1 MKKTKLFIISSLLC
15 MYSIAQT
22 SNTYSKSI
30 EDWHQIRIDNLKKP
44 NGWLNLEG
52 LFWLKKGKNSFGQ
65 AEGNDCKYQNP
76 NSANVFFPNHIG
88 DFLFE
93 GDSVVWVGA
102 DKYAVTI
109 NKQLVEPGKK
119 VLVFRDSLP
128 TINIEWR
135 QFSWTII
142 KREEKI
148 GVRFRNIQSNN
159 ILHFKGIERFPVD
172 TAWRV
177 KATLL
182 PPTQDFLMITN
193 VLGQTTSS
201 KNAGKLVFTIQG
213 KAYSLDVLDEGG
225 KTLFITF
232 ADQTA
237 GKTTYGAGRFIDIAR
252 PDANGNTNIDFNLA
266 YNPPVLLPNLLPAHF
281 LQRKIVYKFL
291 LQQEKKIT
299 DITNRALTLAID
311 VESNTQ
317 CKFTYCRNWIR
328 IRRSALGS
336 GFGS

>member
-1 MKKTKLFIISSLLC
+1 MKKFNFLIIVSLLSI
-15 MYSIAQT
+15 YTIAQT
-22 SNTYSKSI
+22 SKTYTKSI
-30 EDWHQIRIDNLKKP
+30 EDWHQKRIDNLKKP

-52 LFWLKKGKNSFGQ
+52 LFWLHEGNNSFGQ

-76 NSANVFFPNHIG
+76 NAKTVFFPNHIG
-88 DFLFE
+88 DFLLE

-102 DKYAVTI
+102 EQYAVTI
-109 NKQLVEPGKK
+109 NKQLVEAGRK
-119 VLVFRDSLP
+119 VLVFKESLP
-128 TINIEWR
+128 TINTEWR

-159 ILHFKGIERFPVD
+159 VLHFKGIERFPID
-172 TAWRV
+172 AAWRV

-225 KTLFITF
+225 ETLFITF
-232 ADQTA
+232 ADETA
-237 GKTTYGAGRFIDIAR
+237 GKTTYGAGRFIDIER
-252 PDANGNTNIDFNLA
+252 PDANGNTIIDFNLA
-266 YNPPVLLPNLLPAHF
+266 YNPPCAFTEFATCPLPPAQNR
-281 LQRKIVYKFL
+281 LKIPITAG
-291 LQQEKKIT
+291 EK
-299 DITNRALTLAID
+299 N
-311 VESNTQ
+311 
-317 CKFTYCRNWIR
+317 Y
-328 IRRSALGS
+328 GHH
-336 GFGS
+336 